1 MYVQDHDLRNHLVSR
16 GNEIGHSK
24 TQASFNTLT
33 ALAFLISAWTG
44 DIPFQQG
51 MILLGVL
58 ATIWSIIDIQ
68 KAFIKPYNHEILWKE
83 IKSMDQIKHKFSLIA
98 VKDTFCE
105 YSNRFLVYWDA
116 RWECW
121 LLLNFRTPDNNEVE
135 VLARRTAET
144 LHVPVA
150 KTKLQ
155 WEDVQVYTKFSVSDR
170 IRKVY
175 EHNLYIAKITSW
187 TETLKQRQFVLDGV
201 EYKWMTLREMKNDS
215 NIMKK
220 NRDVVAMLEK
230 EAA

>member
-105 YSNRFLVYWDA
+105 YSNRFLVYWDE

-121 LLLNFRTPDNNEVE
+121 LLLNFMTPDNNEVE

-144 LHVPVA
+144 LHVPAA

-155 WEDVQVYTKFSVSDR
+155 WLDVQVYTKFSVSDR

-175 EHNLYIAKITSW
+175 EHNLYIW
-187 TETLKQRQFVLDGV
+187 QRLQAGR
-201 EYKWMTLREMKNDS
+201 KH
-215 NIMKK
+215 
-220 NRDVVAMLEK
+220 
-230 EAA
+230 

>member
-1 MYVQDHDLRNHLVSR
+1 
-16 GNEIGHSK
+16 
-24 TQASFNTLT
+24 
-33 ALAFLISAWTG
+33 
-44 DIPFQQG
+44 
-51 MILLGVL
+51 
-58 ATIWSIIDIQ
+58 
-68 KAFIKPYNHEILWKE
+68 
-83 IKSMDQIKHKFSLIA
+83 MDQIKHKFSLIA

-155 WEDVQVYTKFSVSDR
+155 WQDVQVYTKFSVSDR

-175 EHNLYIAKITSW
+175 EHNLYIANITSW